1 MRNKG
6 KRAMLALI
14 LLGALFLLSGCV
26 SSVEIKGASRDSA
39 PTSGTLVLHA
49 QRQGSSGGYTVPETV
64 KIKDGSTITL
74 KRTDGLGED
83 VVLKNPE
90 IENDDKTTGTMD
102 ICFAYDG
109 LKPGKYQIVTDGT
122 MGYIRGLTVT
132 LGIKDEKDG
141 KVKDEDVNVAFY
153 VGEDGASQYAITVVS
168 PPEPTA
174 VPTAVP
180 DTSNLPKTG
189 DGSSPAL
196 WLAVCLGCAAAVA
209 LLLRKRS
216 AR

>member
-26 SSVEIKGASRDSA
+26 SSVEIKGASLDSA

-49 QRQGSSGGYTVPETV
+49 KRQGSSVEYKPETV
-64 KIKDGSTITL
+64 KIKEGSTITL

-90 IENDDKTTGTMD
+90 IADKKTDTMD
-102 ICFAYDG
+102 ICFAYD

-122 MGYIRGLTVT
+122 MGYIMGLTVT
-132 LGIKDEKDG
+132 LGIRKDG
-141 KVKDEDVNVAFY
+141 EVKDEDVNVAFD
-153 VGEDGASQYAITVVS
+153 VGEGGASQYAITVVS

-189 DGSSPAL
+189 DSSSPAL

>member
-26 SSVEIKGASRDSA
+26 SSVEIKGASLDSA

-49 QRQGSSGGYTVPETV
+49 KRQGSSVEYKPETV
-64 KIKDGSTITL
+64 KIKEGSTITL

-122 MGYIRGLTVT
+122 AGYIRGLTVT

-141 KVKDEDVNVAFY
+141 KVKDEDVNVAFD
-153 VGEDGASQYAITVVS
+153 VGEGGASQYAITVVS

-189 DGSSPAL
+189 DSSSPAL
-196 WLAVCLGCAAAVA
+196 WLVACLGCAAAVA

>member
-26 SSVEIKGASRDSA
+26 SSVEIKGASLDSA

-49 QRQGSSGGYTVPETV
+49 KRQGSSVEYKPETV

-102 ICFAYDG
+102 ICFEYDG

-122 MGYIRGLTVT
+122 MGYIMGLTVT
-132 LGIKDEKDG
+132 LGIRKDG
-141 KVKDEDVNVAFY
+141 EVKDEDVNVAFD
-153 VGEDGASQYAITVVS
+153 VGEGGASQYAITVVS

-174 VPTAVP
+174 APTAVP

-189 DGSSPAL
+189 DSSSPAL
-196 WLAVCLGCAAAVA
+196 WLAVCLGCVAAVA

>member
-26 SSVEIKGASRDSA
+26 SSVEIKGASLDSA

-49 QRQGSSGGYTVPETV
+49 KRQGSSVEYKPETV
-64 KIKDGSTITL
+64 KIKEDSTITL

-90 IENDDKTTGTMD
+90 IADKKTDTMD
-102 ICFAYDG
+102 ICFAYD

-122 MGYIRGLTVT
+122 MGYIMGLTVT
-132 LGIKDEKDG
+132 LGIRKDG
-141 KVKDEDVNVAFY
+141 EVKDEDVNVAFD
-153 VGEDGASQYAITVVS
+153 VGEGGASQYAITVVS

-174 VPTAVP
+174 APTAVP

-189 DGSSPAL
+189 DSSSPAL

>member
-26 SSVEIKGASRDSA
+26 SSVEIKGASLDSA

-49 QRQGSSGGYTVPETV
+49 KRQGSSVEYKPETV
-64 KIKDGSTITL
+64 KIKEGSTITL
-74 KRTDGLGED
+74 KRMDGLGED

-90 IENDDKTTGTMD
+90 IENDNKTTGTMD

-109 LKPGKYQIVTDGT
+109 LKPGKYQIATDGT
-122 MGYIRGLTVT
+122 MGYIMGLTVT
-132 LGIKDEKDG
+132 LGIRKDG
-141 KVKDEDVNVAFY
+141 EVKDEDVNVAFD
-153 VGEDGASQYAITVVS
+153 VGEGGASQYAITVVS

-189 DGSSPAL
+189 DSSSPAL

>member
-26 SSVEIKGASRDSA
+26 SSVEIKGASLDSA

-49 QRQGSSGGYTVPETV
+49 KRQGSSVEYKPETV
-64 KIKDGSTITL
+64 KIKEGSTITL
-74 KRTDGLGED
+74 KRMDGLGED

-90 IENDDKTTGTMD
+90 IENDNKTTGTMD

-122 MGYIRGLTVT
+122 MGYIMGLTVT
-132 LGIKDEKDG
+132 LGIRKDG
-141 KVKDEDVNVAFY
+141 EVKDEDVNVAFD
-153 VGEDGASQYAITVVS
+153 VGEGGASQYAITVVS

-174 VPTAVP
+174 APTAVP

-189 DGSSPAL
+189 DSSSPAL